1 MTNPVLD
8 VWHSYV
14 LPWIPKH
21 GQRLLE
27 QGRSHKLASIST
39 AIVIVSLYFAYDKFA
54 RPPRY
59 LRHIPRTGFFRYLS
73 AVARGKMVDE
83 IARDI
88 TLPIAIKAESGIYM
102 RFDEH
107 GWAVHITRPEAA
119 KRMLLKMDIFPKIDL
134 VRQVGPTLFGK
145 FAFGDNI
152 VFLNGAHWKAQRK
165 IASPAFNRSMPV
177 QKFGRLSQK
186 LFTVMDQEQ
195 GPVNFHDL
203 AQRWTLDAIGING
216 FGFDFNATGDPQAE
230 WLQRYN
236 KFVQAMLNPFFI
248 FFPSMDSKYV
258 SWFPKRKHVHD
269 ELGKFLKLIDDVIE
283 NKRTLLKDTT
293 LSDIPEA
300 ERDILTLMLEA
311 ESADDGR
318 LTDEEL
324 RSNICVFFLAGH
336 DTTSNAISYAVYH
349 LAKNPDLQQ
358 KAREEVLRALGDSS
372 EDVLPTLDQIKEMTY
387 INQIIKETLRI
398 NPPATGIVPRR
409 VEEDTELCGVFL
421 PKGTHITLDIFEI
434 HNNPTVWHDPSRF
447 DPERFAK
454 GVKPTNWLD

>member
-1 MTNPVLD
+1 
-8 VWHSYV
+8 
-14 LPWIPKH
+14 
-21 GQRLLE
+21 
-27 QGRSHKLASIST
+27 
-39 AIVIVSLYFAYDKFA
+39 
-54 RPPRY
+54 
-59 LRHIPRTGFFRYLS
+59 
-73 AVARGKMVDE
+73 
-83 IARDI
+83 
-88 TLPIAIKAESGIYM
+88 
-102 RFDEH
+102 
-107 GWAVHITRPEAA
+107 
-119 KRMLLKMDIFPKIDL
+119 
-134 VRQVGPTLFGK
+134 
-145 FAFGDNI
+145 
-152 VFLNGAHWKAQRK
+152 
-165 IASPAFNRSMPV
+165 MPV

-216 FGFDFNATGDPQAE
+216 FGKWWEMACVSSIHAWFALGFDFNATGDPQAE

-324 RSNICVFFLAGH
+324 RVSGCRF
-336 DTTSNAISYAVYH
+336 
-349 LAKNPDLQQ
+349 Q
-358 KAREEVLRALGDSS
+358 
-372 EDVLPTLDQIKEMTY
+372 
-387 INQIIKETLRI
+387 
-398 NPPATGIVPRR
+398 R
-409 VEEDTELCGVFL
+409 VSLVVNVTC
-421 PKGTHITLDIFEI
+421 
-434 HNNPTVWHDPSRF
+434 
-447 DPERFAK
+447 
-454 GVKPTNWLD
+454 